1 MKGLRKYLAKH
12 GKHLTVRL
20 AKKATG
26 NRWSAHEIELSSER
40 IIYYNVTGSTLG
52 DIVFLTN
59 YYYDSQ
65 LPSRTPKLV
74 CVKKTLKLVE
84 DVNAKEFAFDLLS
97 TLDENL
103 DLGKYL

>member
-20 AKKATG
+20 ARKATS
-26 NRWSAHEIELSSER
+26 NRWSAHEVELSSER
-40 IIYYNVTGSTLG
+40 IVYYNVTDSTLG

-65 LPSRTPKLV
+65 LPVKISRIT
-74 CVKKTLKLVE
+74 CIRKTLKEVE
-84 DVNAKEFAFDLLS
+84 DINTKELAFDILS